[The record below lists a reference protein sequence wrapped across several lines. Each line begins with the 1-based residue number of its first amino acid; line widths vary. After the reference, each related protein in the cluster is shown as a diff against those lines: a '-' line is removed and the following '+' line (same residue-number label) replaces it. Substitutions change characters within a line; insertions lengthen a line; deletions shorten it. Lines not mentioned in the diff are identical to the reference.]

1 MGTLEQR
8 YTDLVEAIEGLATVP
23 DPSRLSALRE
33 QHAELD
39 AQCRRSTLNAH
50 ERHRFRRASLEAD
63 RLLTEAE
70 ARARTAAG
78 GGASSYPVST
88 GGGLS
93 ADTITDLRAALDR
106 YHDRGRFH

>member
-1 MGTLEQR
+1 MASLEQR
-8 YTDLVEAIEGLATVP
+8 YTDLVEAIEEIATVP
-23 DPSRLSALRE
+23 DPSRLAELRE

-39 AQCRRSTLNAH
+39 ARCRRSTLDAH
-50 ERHRFRRASLEAD
+50 ERHRLRRASLEAD

-78 GGASSYPVST
+78 AAPSSYPVSA

-93 ADTITDLRAALDR
+93 ADTITHLRAALDR
-106 YHDRGRFH
+106 YHDRSRFH

>member
-1 MGTLEQR
+1 MATLEQR
-8 YTDLVEAIEGLATVP
+8 YTDLVEAIEGLPTVP
-23 DPSRLSALRE
+23 DPSSLADLRE

-39 AQCRRSTLNAH
+39 AGCRRSTLTAH
-50 ERHRFRRASLEAD
+50 ERHRLRRASLEAD
-63 RLLTEAE
+63 RLLEEAE
-70 ARARTAAG
+70 ARARTAAPSG
-78 GGASSYPVST
+78 YPVAT